1 MREIENGSKKV
12 QSLIDEYSRQ
22 AAEAE
27 QSGQH
32 EQALRLASHVRQLK
46 KYQVSS
52 GTVSQTL
59 KLAQGINLTN
69 QAVMDILEAS
79 GGLADIAFKSADP
92 ELLGRM
98 HNKMSEVNCQ
108 MQVIMEQ
115 NEMMME
121 SLDDSQAEN
130 PLDGDEKY
138 LKELLENERKV
149 KKTRQLKDVDSQLD
163 RLKRIRTEGK

>member
-1 MREIENGSKKV
+1 MREIEDGSRKV
-12 QSLIDEYSRQ
+12 QALINEYSQQ

-27 QSGQH
+27 RSGLH
-32 EQALRLASHVRQLK
+32 EQALRLAAHVRQLK

-59 KLAQGINLTN
+59 KLAQGMSMAN
-69 QAVMDILEAS
+69 QAVMDILNAS
-79 GGLADIAFKSADP
+79 GGLADITARNVDP
-92 ELLGRM
+92 ALMEQM
-98 HNKMSEVNCQ
+98 QSKMSEVNCQ

-121 SLDDSQAEN
+121 ALEDPQRGDLRE
-130 PLDGDEKY
+130 GDEQY
-138 LKELLENERKV
+138 LKELLDNEKKV
-149 KKTRQLKDVDSQLD
+149 KKTRDLKEIDTRLD